1 MTVTL
6 TFFRSSIT
14 RLSVDDKALRTK
26 EVSSQERDLLLHK
39 SVIPETIPEKKDLP
53 SKSFIITTPTEG
65 AHPFPSCR
73 CCSPAVEHSPRYHE
87 VEGSNPAGLWAIFFD
102 LFFAN
107 FASQ

>member
-65 AHPFPSCR
+65 DHPLPSQ
-73 CCSPAVEHSPRYHE
+73 AVVVVKWLARSAVIEISL
-87 VEGSNPAGLWAIFFD
+87 V
-102 LFFAN
+102 
-107 FASQ
+107 